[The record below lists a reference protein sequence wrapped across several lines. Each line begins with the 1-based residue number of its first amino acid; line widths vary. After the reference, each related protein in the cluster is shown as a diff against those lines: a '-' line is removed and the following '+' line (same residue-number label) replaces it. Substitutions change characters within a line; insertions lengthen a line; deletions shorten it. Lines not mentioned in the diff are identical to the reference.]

1 MALTLAQAAYLSN
14 DILQRG
20 VIERLIYQD
29 AVLEKLPFKDIVGNG
44 LTYNVETTLSTAK
57 FYGVNET
64 WTEAT
69 SVTTPATAVTTILGG
84 DADVD
89 RFLQVTRSDQNDLMA
104 EQIASKTRAIKH
116 AFMNMF
122 YYGYYY
128 AGAGAD
134 SKGFDGLHYLIRSTT
149 SGYDNVVAVGATGV
163 PTVALSMMNLEK
175 AVDLIKTGTPDL
187 MLMSKLMRR
196 EINQYLH
203 AAGGITYVDQAN
215 ARVQTLFGVP
225 VAVTDEIS
233 DNEDCTKQYGTLYG
247 FDYTMATTFTPTAT
261 TAAGTT
267 IFVLRFAPEAVCGL
281 QSGGGITVERLGSL
295 ETKDAER
302 VRIKWYPGL
311 MLQSIISASKV
322 TGIATVTQA
331 VAA

>member
-1 MALTLAQAAYLSN
+1 MAMTLVQAAYLSN

-20 VIERLIYQD
+20 VIERLTYQD
-29 AVLEKLPFKDIVGNG
+29 PLLEKLPFKDIKGNG

-64 WTEAT
+64 WTEST
-69 SVTTPATAVTTILGG
+69 SATTPTTAVTTILGG

-89 RFLQVTRSDQNDLMA
+89 RFLEATRSDVNDLML

-116 AFMNMF
+116 AYMNMF
-122 YYGYYY
+122 YYGYYN

-134 SKGFDGLHYLIRSTT
+134 SKGFDGLHYLISSVT
-149 SGYDNVVAVGATGV
+149 SGYYNTVTVGATGV
-163 PTVALSMMNLEK
+163 PLVALSMTSLET
-175 AVDLIKTGTPDL
+175 AVDYIKTGNPDL
-187 MLMSKLMRR
+187 IVMSKLMRR

-203 AAGGITYVDQAN
+203 GVHGITYQDA
-215 ARVQTLFGVP
+215 ADKRIQTLFGVP
-225 VAVTDEIS
+225 VAVSDEIS
-233 DNEDCTKQYGTLYG
+233 DTEDCTKAYGAAYG
-247 FDYTMATTFTPTAT
+247 FDYTMGTTFTPTAT
-261 TAAGTT
+261 TAAGTS
-267 IFVLRFAPEAVCGL
+267 IFVMRLAPEAVCGI
-281 QSGGGITVERLGSL
+281 QSLPITVEKLGSL

-311 MLQSIISASKV
+311 MLQSIISSSKV
-322 TGIATVTQA
+322 SGIATVTQT